1 MIFIDTGTFLARY
14 LERDQHYKEAAPVPV
29 WLRLNRDKPKLYTS
43 AFVLDETLT
52 LLACRSSYAFAASK
66 GRTIF
71 ASDAFTVLRSSAKDE
86 LASLELFEKYADQK
100 ISFTDCVS
108 FVLMRKLELREVFT
122 FDQHF
127 RYAGFE
133 VVPA

>member
-1 MIFIDTGTFLARY
+1 MIFVDIGAFLARY
-14 LERDQHYKEAAPVPV
+14 LERDQHYKEAVPV
-29 WLRLNRDKPKLYTS
+29 WLRLSRDRPKLYTS

-52 LLACRSSYAFAASK
+52 LLARRSSYAFAASK
-66 GRTIF
+66 ARTIF
-71 ASDAFTVLRSSAKDE
+71 ASSAFTILRSSAEDE

-108 FVLMRKLELREVFT
+108 FVLMRKLGLREVFT

>member
-1 MIFIDTGTFLARY
+1 MIFIDTGAFLARY
-14 LERDQHYKEAAPVPV
+14 LARDQYYGDAASI
-29 WLRLNRDKPKLYTS
+29 WQQLARERPKLFTTN
-43 AFVLDETLT
+43 FVLDETLT
-52 LLACRSSYAFAASK
+52 LLARRSSYPFAASK
-66 GRTIF
+66 ARTIV
-71 ASDAFTVLRSSAKDE
+71 ATDAFTILRPSAQDE

-108 FVLMRKLELREVFT
+108 FALTRKAGLNQVFT